1 MRPVGCATH
10 AARLAQGNAMATPM
24 TRLRNGLLLAV
35 LGLFVA
41 GAAGISVTGY
51 NALRY
56 IEDQGGLTQFLQD
69 NLNNRMSGVFGTIE
83 STRLEFRLSSAPV
96 RVIAKNIRLG
106 AVDAALVLPR
116 SEFGLSALN
125 LIRGRIVPT
134 EMEVSGLELDIEHGD
149 GGWQAGP
156 SVALIAGM
164 LEKGGGLGQGGGL
177 GDFRTVRI
185 VDARLKITRAG
196 QEGGADGEL
205 VVIEPVEI
213 AVSRRGGRL
222 EGRVIAA
229 NSGGGRAMVDFTSDA
244 AATDMDLTATVAGL
258 RVSSIYPYL
267 GIDIPE
273 ISEVGV
279 VEGVFSISIRDRAVA
294 GLSGDVIAL
303 EGRVELP
310 GREPLDYNR
319 AELVF
324 AYDTDSDL
332 LTVTNLDL
340 HAPVLPVERTSQPW
354 RFIVSG
360 QVKDISGS
368 TPVVIASLKA
378 GNLPLDP
385 ILDAWPED
393 LEPTVRDMVTG
404 SVQGGN
410 IAALGLEIVGVV
422 DRGARLFRVT
432 SIDMVGEMRSMRLE
446 TSFASVD
453 RLVGTLS
460 SRLELS
466 MANGGAIRHA
476 AANLLLEDAQL
487 LPKDSSRLVELEGIE
502 LRASLDGNKLLV
514 ERAAIDA
521 RKLGQM
527 ALMANFELDSARQP
541 RRLDLQAR
549 AEQIDMRLL
558 SELWPRDL
566 RPETRRWV
574 AGNIGAGVINGLVVD
589 AGFALSPE
597 NRYETL
603 YLKGKAGLAD
613 ATLGYLDSMPPVEGV
628 NASIGFEGR
637 TLRAN
642 IVSGTVEGLAIDGSR
657 FIIRASEAGPE
668 ADLALLAKGDFG
680 GAARLLDNEHL
691 NLLAPAGINLL
702 DAGGAVDATMGMKWL
717 IPGEGESIGDK
728 GGIDISLTASVE
740 GGMLDGLPYA
750 TRLDNGSLD
759 IVLSGNNLTIGG
771 RGEIEGAPTV
781 LDLRRRA
788 DGHVEMELA
797 VASSEQLTRWIRSQ
811 IPLALGGKTA
821 GRIKL
826 KGNPRMSDLVMDTTL
841 DLDDA
846 SIDLARLGLVKLQ
859 GEEAELVGRFRFGE
873 GRIASIGDIR
883 LESDVLSIDG
893 NISFDE
899 TGRFLGAHFNEVSW
913 PGNDLRSIAVERNA
927 ENILRVSAEAGVV
940 DLSPLRREKSP
951 GEGVSLEVDLT
962 AERVILDRS
971 VSLSGNVVFKTA
983 EDGVGDA
990 DFHGVLFL
998 GGEPFMTEASLKAV
1012 FGGGQDRMEGV
1023 GLIGGAEA
1031 ALSLSPG
1038 KGDGSLMELRSGN
1051 AGQVLKTLEVTEAI
1065 RSGELVMQ
1073 VTFDDN
1079 QPGHYNA
1086 NFELKDFNVIDA
1098 PQAVRMMSVLS
1109 LPGLL
1114 SLLDGDGTNFREGSA
1129 RIEVSPDKQIIHHAQ
1144 ATGAAVGVDL
1154 VGVIHPQEG
1163 TMEVSGTLAPFNL
1176 IAEII
1181 GIVPLVGEILT
1192 GFDKSGIVATQFT
1205 LTGPV
1210 DDPVGTVNR
1219 SSIAPGFLR
1228 DIFSPN
1234 WVHRERERLIPG
1246 NSSSGESQDAAGGS
1260 TGN

>member
-1 MRPVGCATH
+1 
-10 AARLAQGNAMATPM
+10 MADPM
-24 TRLRNGLLLAV
+24 IRLRSKVLLAV
-35 LGLFVA
+35 LGLVVA
-41 GAAGISVTGY
+41 GAVGISVAGY
-51 NALRY
+51 NAWRH

-69 NLNNRMSGVFGTIE
+69 NLNNRMAGVFGTIE
-83 STRLEFRLSSAPV
+83 STRLEFRLSAAPV
-96 RVIAKNIRLG
+96 RLIAENIRLG
-106 AVDAALVLPR
+106 AVDAELVLPR

-125 LIRGRIVPT
+125 LMRGRIVPT
-134 EMEVSGLELDIEHGD
+134 EMVISGLELDIEHGD

-156 SVALIAGM
+156 SVAMIAGV
-164 LEKGGGLGQGGGL
+164 LERGGNLGEGGGL
-177 GDFRTVRI
+177 GDFRNVRI
-185 VDARLKITRAG
+185 VDARLKITRVG
-196 QEGGADGEL
+196 QEDGTGGEL

-213 AVSRRGGRL
+213 AVSHRDGRL

-229 NSGGGRAMVDFTSDA
+229 NSGGGRVTVDFSSDG

-258 RVSSIYPYL
+258 HVSSIYPYL
-267 GIDIPE
+267 DVDIPE
-273 ISEVGV
+273 ISEVGEI
-279 VEGVFSISIRDRAVA
+279 EGVFSVSVRERAVT
-294 GLSGDVIAL
+294 GLSGDVVAL
-303 EGRVELP
+303 EGRVGLP

-324 AYDTDSDL
+324 AYDTGSDL
-332 LTVTNLDL
+332 LTVTNLDI
-340 HAPVLPVERTSQPW
+340 HAPVLPAGQESQPW
-354 RFIVSG
+354 RFLVSG
-360 QVKDISGS
+360 QVRGISGS

-385 ILDAWPED
+385 LLDAWPEG
-393 LEPTVRDMVTG
+393 LEPAVRDMVTG

-422 DRGARLFRVT
+422 DRVARVFRVT

-466 MANGGAIRHA
+466 MANGGTIRHA

-487 LPKDSSRLVELEGIE
+487 LTKGSPRLVELEGIE
-502 LRASLDGNKLLV
+502 LRASLDGNNLLV
-514 ERAAIDA
+514 KRAAIDA
-521 RKLGQM
+521 RELGQM
-527 ALMANFELDSARQP
+527 ALVANFELDRDRRA

-549 AEQIDMRLL
+549 AEQIDTRLL
-558 SELWPRDL
+558 AELWPHDL
-566 RPETRRWV
+566 RPGTRRWV
-574 AGNIGAGVINGLVVD
+574 DGNIGGGAINGLVVD
-589 AGFALSPE
+589 AGFAFSPE
-597 NRYETL
+597 NGFETL
-603 YLKGKAGLAD
+603 YLKGKAGLVG
-613 ATLGYLDSMPPVEGV
+613 ATLGYLGSMPPVEAV
-628 NASIGFEGR
+628 NASIDFEGR
-637 TLRAN
+637 TLRAD
-642 IVSGTVEGLAIDGSR
+642 ILSGTVEGLAIDGSR

-680 GAARLLDNEHL
+680 GAARLLDNERL
-691 NLLAPAGINLL
+691 NLLAPAGIDLR
-702 DAGGAVDATMGMKWL
+702 DAGGLIDATMGMKWL
-717 IPGEGESIGDK
+717 IPGEGESIRDK
-728 GGIDISLTASVE
+728 GGIDITLTASVE
-740 GGMLDGLPYA
+740 GGMLDGLPYE
-750 TRLDNGSLD
+750 TRLDNGFLD
-759 IVLSGNNLTIGG
+759 IALAGNNLTIGG

-797 VASSEQLTRWIRSQ
+797 VASSEQLTAWIRSR
-811 IPLALGGKTA
+811 IPVALGGRTA

-826 KGNPRMSDLVMDTTL
+826 KGNPRMSDLVMDATL

-883 LESDVLSIDG
+883 LESDVLSVDG
-893 NISFDE
+893 DISFDE
-899 TGRFLGAHFNEVSW
+899 TGRFLGAHFDEVSW

-927 ENILRVSAEAGVV
+927 ENILRVSAEAGVI
-940 DLSPLRREKSP
+940 DLSPLRREQSP
-951 GEGVSLEVDLT
+951 GEGVSLEVELT
-962 AERVILDRS
+962 AERIILDRS
-971 VSLSGNVVFKTA
+971 VSLAGNVVFKTA
-983 EDGVGDA
+983 VDGIGEA

-998 GGEPFMTEASLKAV
+998 GGEPFMTEASLKAM
-1012 FGGGQDRMEGV
+1012 FGGGQDRMEGI

-1031 ALSLSPG
+1031 SLSLSPG
-1038 KGDGSLMELRSGN
+1038 EGAVSLMELRSGN

-1073 VTFDDN
+1073 ATFDDN
-1079 QPGHYNA
+1079 QPGHYNVD
-1086 NFELKDFNVIDA
+1086 FELKDFNVIDA
-1098 PQAVRMMSVLS
+1098 PQAVRVMSVLS

-1114 SLLDGDGTNFREGSA
+1114 SLVDGDGTNFREGRA
-1129 RIEVSPDKQIIHHAQ
+1129 RIEVSPDKQVIHHAQ

-1154 VGVIHPQEG
+1154 VGVIHPEEG
-1163 TMEVSGTLAPFNL
+1163 TMEISGTLAPFNL
-1176 IAEII
+1176 IAELI
-1181 GIVPLVGEILT
+1181 GGVPLFGELLT

-1205 LTGPV
+1205 LTGPI

-1234 WVHRERERLIPG
+1234 WVHKERERLIPESG
-1246 NSSSGESQDAAGGS
+1246 ASGESQDAEGGS
-1260 TGN
+1260 SGN